1 MKTKVPTR
9 LARLAGLLLV
19 LSIVFAAGAQAALAT
34 LASSS
39 GAGTGPAVSTQ
50 VAAASSAAAS
60 SVASTAQ
67 IQGLTAAQRHH
78 FIGPSLSVV
87 AVTPL
92 AGTQGRGGV
101 ALSPFTPA
109 QSQGSTVASRNI
121 VGHFQP
127 VANALP
133 AQPASTAAS
142 STSAWIAAGS
152 FAAIVLIGLAAWALT
167 RRRQPGARASAAYC
181 AEHPEDAMCRAV

>member
-1 MKTKVPTR
+1 MKTNVQTR

-60 SVASTAQ
+60 SVASATQ
-67 IQGLTAAQRHH
+67 VQGLTAAQRHH
-78 FIGPSLSVV
+78 FVGQSQSVV
-87 AVTPL
+87 AVTAP
-92 AGTQGRGGV
+92 AGTEGRGGV
-101 ALSPFTPA
+101 ALAPFTPA